1 MVRLVLICISR
12 RIESVES
19 EVRQLQDQVE
29 QMKQMLS
36 VHSQPQRQPQPL
48 SGSGFD
54 TVQHPSVSPPQVVA
68 GSAGFLAPDMRLPLQ
83 PRLQDLQGD
92 VYRAPKRRRTGF
104 EVREEP
110 ISDFI
115 SKGLITMD
123 YAVECFTTCVY
134 SVLML

>member
-1 MVRLVLICISR
+1 MSR

-19 EVRQLQDQVE
+19 EVRRLQDQLE
-29 QMKQMLS
+29 EMKQMLS
-36 VHSQPQRQPQPL
+36 VHSQPL
-48 SGSGFD
+48 SGSGLD
-54 TVQHPSVSPPQVVA
+54 TVQQPSVSPPQVVA
-68 GSAGFLAPDMRLPLQ
+68 ESAGFLAPDMRLPLQ

>member
-1 MVRLVLICISR
+1 MSR

-19 EVRQLQDQVE
+19 EVRRLQDQLE
-29 QMKQMLS
+29 EMKQMLS
-36 VHSQPQRQPQPL
+36 VHSQPQPQPQAQAL
-48 SGSGFD
+48 SGSGLH
-54 TVQHPSVSPPQVVA
+54 TVQQPSVSPPQVVA
-68 GSAGFLAPDMRLPLQ
+68 ESAGFLAPDMRLPLQ
-83 PRLQDLQGD
+83 SRLQDLQGD
-92 VYRAPKRRRTGF
+92 MYRAPKRRRTGF

-123 YAVECFTTCVY
+123 YAVECFATCVY